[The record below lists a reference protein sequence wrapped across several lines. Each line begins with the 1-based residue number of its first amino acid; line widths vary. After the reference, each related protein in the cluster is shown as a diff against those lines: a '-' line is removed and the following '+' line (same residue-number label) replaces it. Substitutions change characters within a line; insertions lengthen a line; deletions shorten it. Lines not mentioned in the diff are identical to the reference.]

1 MLESVVWITLHGLTS
16 AFVQVQVSESPVLC
30 KVSCHKLHRPAALP
44 EPLLCPLPCKSL
56 PSV

>member
-1 MLESVVWITLHGLTS
+1 MWITLHGLTS

-30 KVSCHKLHRPAALP
+30 KVSCHKLHSPAALQ

-56 PSV
+56 PCV